1 MIEAIQKTRSPEP
14 GKRYTYADYYTWN
27 DGKRYELIDGTA
39 YMMEPAPLYTH
50 QRISVRLENLI
61 INNQKGKPGELF
73 HAPFDVRLNFE
84 DGDDTTLQPDIVV
97 FCDST
102 KLFGTGSIGA
112 PDMVI
117 EILSPSTA
125 WRDKVTKYNQYLKA
139 GVKEYWIVD
148 PAEKTVVVNILK
160 GGAYEAKAYRETD
173 EAPVFVLE
181 GCVIKLSEV
190 FVD

>member
-1 MIEAIQKTRSPEP
+1 MIEAIQKRRGPEP
-14 GKRYTYADYYTWN
+14 GKRYTYADYYSWN

-39 YMMEPAPLYTH
+39 YMMEPAPLWRH
-50 QRISVRLENLI
+50 QSVSWQLGRLLGNYLV
-61 INNQKGKPGELF
+61 GKQGTAF
-73 HAPFDVRLNFE
+73 QAPFDVRLNFGTE
-84 DGDDTTLQPDIVV
+84 DDTVLQPDIVV
-97 FCDST
+97 FLDHS
-102 KLFGTGSIGA
+102 KLSGTGCIGA

-125 WRDKVTKYNQYLKA
+125 SRDKVTKYNQYLKA

-148 PAEKTVVVNILK
+148 PAEKTVVINILED
-160 GGAYEAKAYRETD
+160 GAYEAKTYRETD
-173 EAPVFVLE
+173 EAPVLVLE